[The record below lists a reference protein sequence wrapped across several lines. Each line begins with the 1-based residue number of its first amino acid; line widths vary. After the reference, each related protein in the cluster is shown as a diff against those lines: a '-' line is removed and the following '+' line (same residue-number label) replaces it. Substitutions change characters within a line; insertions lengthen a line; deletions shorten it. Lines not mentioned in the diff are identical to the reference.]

1 MQTTFL
7 GVSYTPPKL
16 KLLALRETPAQRSLT
31 DSSAC
36 TNLELLAAVIGGP
49 KQIEIAE
56 AIVAHF
62 KGDLHLLFQA
72 SVVELV
78 SITGIGDA
86 TAARIK
92 SALALSRRLST
103 SAMERET
110 INSPS
115 DAAALCSDMSTFD
128 VEHLRVIMLN
138 TKSMVLG
145 IADVYKGS
153 VNSSQIRVGEVFR
166 PALQRNAPSVIIVH
180 NHPSGDA
187 TPSPDDVAVTR
198 ALLQAGKLLDIQVL
212 DHLVVGHGKWVSL
225 KERGLGFG
233 ELSRST

>member
-1 MQTTFL
+1 MQTTFM

-36 TNLELLAAVIGGP
+36 TNLELLSAVIGGP

-56 AIVAHF
+56 AIAAHF

-78 SITGIGDA
+78 SISGVGEA

-92 SALALSRRLST
+92 SALALSRRLSMT
-103 SAMERET
+103 NMERT
-110 INSPS
+110 SINSPS
-115 DAAALCSDMSTFD
+115 DAAALCGDMSTFD

-138 TKSMVLG
+138 TKNMVLG

-166 PALQRNAPSVIIVH
+166 PALQRNASSVVIVH
-180 NHPSGDA
+180 NQPSGDA

-198 ALLQAGKLLDIQVL
+198 ALIQAGKLLDIQIL
-212 DHLVVGHGKWVSL
+212 DHIIMGHGRWISL

-233 ELSRST
+233 A

>member
-1 MQTTFL
+1 MQTTFM
-7 GVSYTPPKL
+7 GVSYTPSKL

-31 DSSAC
+31 DSAAC
-36 TNLELLAAVIGGP
+36 TNLELLSAVIGGP

-56 AIVAHF
+56 AIAGHF

-72 SVVELV
+72 SVLELV
-78 SITGIGDA
+78 SIPGVGEA

-92 SALALSRRLST
+92 SALALSRRLSM
-103 SAMERET
+103 ANIERTT

-115 DAAALCSDMSTFD
+115 DAAALCGDMSTFD

-138 TKSMVLG
+138 TKNMVLG

-166 PALQRNAPSVIIVH
+166 PALQRNAPSVAIVH

-198 ALLQAGKLLDIQVL
+198 ALIQAGKLLDIQIL
-212 DHLVVGHGKWVSL
+212 DHIIMGHGRWISL

-233 ELSRST
+233 A